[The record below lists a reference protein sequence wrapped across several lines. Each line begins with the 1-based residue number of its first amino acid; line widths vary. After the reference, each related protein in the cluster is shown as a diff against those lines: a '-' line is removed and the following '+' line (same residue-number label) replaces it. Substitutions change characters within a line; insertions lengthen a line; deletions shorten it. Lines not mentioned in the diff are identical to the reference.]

1 MEGIRNKQEKLAEP
15 VISVVIPFYNE
26 AENISTVCGELRSVL
41 ESSLK
46 QRWEAVLVND
56 GSGDGTGEEIN
67 RWAEIPF
74 FRAVHLGRNMGQS
87 AALFAGF
94 SAARGKYIFTLD
106 GDGQNDPAD
115 IPLILE
121 KMTELGVDM
130 MCGVRAE
137 RNDNFVRR
145 FSSRLANRLR
155 SRLLGDNISDV
166 GCSSRGFRRECLEG
180 FRFFRNA
187 HRFFPALV
195 QMAGYTVAEMPV
207 RHRPRN
213 KGISKYG
220 AGINSRLW
228 VGMAD
233 LLGVYWMK
241 KRYIRLSAHEYRLN
255 QADEPVSLMAS
266 GE

>member
-1 MEGIRNKQEKLAEP
+1 MELLYSQQEKAMRPE
-15 VISVVIPFYNE
+15 ISVVIPFYNE
-26 AENISTVCGELRSVL
+26 AENIDTVCAELRSVL
-41 ESSLK
+41 DSSLNR
-46 QRWEAVLVND
+46 RWEAVLVDD
-56 GSGDGTGEEIN
+56 GSTDGTGDKINQWTEE
-67 RWAEIPF
+67 AC
-74 FRAVHLGRNMGQS
+74 FRAVHLRRNMGQS

-94 SAARGKYIFTLD
+94 SAARGEYVFTLD

-115 IPLILE
+115 IPLILG
-121 KMTELGVDM
+121 KMLELGVDM

-145 FSSRLANRLR
+145 LSSRLANRLR

-213 KGISKYG
+213 KGTSKYG

-228 VGMAD
+228 VGITD
-233 LLGVYWMK
+233 LFGVYWMK
-241 KRYIRLSAHEYRLN
+241 KRYISISCYEYR
-255 QADEPVSLMAS
+255 ADQENSLKLYIAS